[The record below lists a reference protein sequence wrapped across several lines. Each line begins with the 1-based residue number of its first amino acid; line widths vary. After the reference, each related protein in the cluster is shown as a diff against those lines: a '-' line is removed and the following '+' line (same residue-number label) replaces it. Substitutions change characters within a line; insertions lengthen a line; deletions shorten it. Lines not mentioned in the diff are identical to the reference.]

1 MSTRYNLRKALPAGF
16 EAMLALEKA
25 LEGGSLET
33 GLQDLLKL
41 RASQINGCAF
51 CVDMHARDA
60 RVHGESER
68 RVAGVAAFEESPQFT
83 EREKAALAWVESLTR
98 IERTHAPE
106 DVYQRVRAQFDDRG
120 IAELSLLAAAINAW
134 NRLAISART
143 PPAGEWPTL
152 K

>member
-1 MSTRYNLRKALPAGF
+1 MSIRYNARKVLPASY
-16 EAMLALEKA
+16 EAMLGLEKVLDA
-25 LEGGSLET
+25 ISIEP
-33 GLQDLLKL
+33 GLRDLLKL

-68 RVAGVAAFEESPQFT
+68 RVAGVAAYEESPQFT

-98 IERTHAPE
+98 IVETHAP
-106 DVYQRVRAQFDDRG
+106 DAVYERVRAHFDERG
-120 IAELSLLAAAINAW
+120 IAELSLLSATINAW

-143 PPAGEWPTL
+143 PPAP
-152 K
+152 